1 MRTVPGIDDDSD
13 VYVVTVTVLCRTVR
27 KKDWWFRLPT
37 ILLMLLLEAY
47 ESIPMA
53 EVHVIGQITGASGFG
68 RSSLFCKWTLQLGG
82 GWRVIEGLAEG
93 QTQADCSE
101 VGDTVSW
108 CHPVDIH
115 LATRGIQGWPRLMV
129 QVYRQDDLGRFDLC
143 GYGIIHIPSRPGH
156 HSVDCPTWRPTGTF
170 AEELRR
176 SFLGGGPQL
185 LSTEFIHS
193 GLERYR
199 LRTIPSGTVRFDLGI
214 ILRNFDKYGVMY

>member
-1 MRTVPGIDDDSD
+1 MDIKNCGTVNLVWLYPTPI
-13 VYVVTVTVLCRTVR
+13 
-27 KKDWWFRLPT
+27 LPKGN
-37 ILLMLLLEAY
+37 
-47 ESIPMA
+47 ESGPMA
-53 EVHVIGQITGASGFG
+53 EVHVIGQVTGASGFG

-143 GYGIIHIPSRPGH
+143 GYGIIHVPSRPGH

-199 LRTIPSGTVRFDLGI
+199 LRTIPSGTVHFNLGI

>member
-1 MRTVPGIDDDSD
+1 MA
-13 VYVVTVTVLCRTVR
+13 VL
-27 KKDWWFRLPT
+27 F
-37 ILLMLLLEAY
+37 EN
-47 ESIPMA
+47 ESGLMA
-53 EVHVIGQITGASGFG
+53 EVHVIGQVTGASGFG

-143 GYGIIHIPSRPGH
+143 GYGIIHVPSRPGH

-199 LRTIPSGTVRFDLGI
+199 LRTIPSGTVHFNLGI